1 MSFEQ
6 QNKIYLEVIKHLD
19 DLNELLRYY
28 NLIIDARVLTDNLNM
43 KKYDLNSDDV
53 NTLLSSLLIY
63 VFTLTKD
70 VIKISKEKNINLII
84 VNFINTVLEEQK
96 FEEILYEVI

>member
-1 MSFEQ
+1 MKVA
-6 QNKIYLEVIKHLD
+6 NKIIIKASHAKESTLD
-19 DLNELLRYY
+19 
-28 NLIIDARVLTDNLNM
+28 IP
-43 KKYDLNSDDV
+43 
-53 NTLLSSLLIY
+53 
-63 VFTLTKD
+63 KD